1 MVSTHRIAADWD
13 EDNFKL
19 IALHCNLSD
28 YAMAYHINRAAHLKL
43 ERRREDLED
52 SDPVFPVFE
61 WEDTV
66 NDCHWTL
73 VQNMIKKEQMVV
85 DQGLFGENVT
95 IENHYFLEDYRE
107 VDYFLKIES
116 EQDHSNIVESTL
128 AACHSIK

>member
-1 MVSTHRIAADWD
+1 MVTTHRIAADWD